1 MSLTDIMSSMHLN
14 SFAEVALGLFF
25 IAFMAIAIHV
35 FRTRD
40 DDVWERARHLPLD
53 ATRDATRDAAP
64 RPLPSTQPP
73 LRRKHAP

>member
-53 ATRDATRDAAP
+53 ATRDAAP
-64 RPLPSTQPP
+64 KPLPSTQPP
-73 LRRKHAP
+73 HRRKPAP